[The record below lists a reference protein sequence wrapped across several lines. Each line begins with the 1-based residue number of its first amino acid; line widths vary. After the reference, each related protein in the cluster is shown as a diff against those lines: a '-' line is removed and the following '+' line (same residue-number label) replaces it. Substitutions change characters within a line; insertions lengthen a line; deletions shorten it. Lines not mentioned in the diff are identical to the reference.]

1 MKASKG
7 FTLIEVLVAS
17 AILALMALISWRGL
31 DGMFKTQTALQTR
44 SDATQNLQ
52 VGLAQ
57 WRTDLDNLIALPST
71 PALDWDG
78 RVLRITR
85 QHSQDSQAGVQV
97 VAWTLGNGQWTRWQ
111 SAPLTQSDAW
121 AQAWSQAQIWAES
134 AGRLKANT
142 AQEVLIHSV
151 QAWQIYFHRE
161 GAWSNPLS
169 SAGVSNSSQAGSDK
183 SNSQNLPEGVRLV
196 LELADQALPQ
206 GKITLDWVRPNFTA
220 VKQ

>member
-52 VGLAQ
+52 MGMAQ
-57 WRTDLDNLIALPST
+57 WRTDLDNMLVLLGT
-71 PALDWDG
+71 PALEWDG
-78 RVLRITR
+78 RVMRITR
-85 QHSQDSQAGVQV
+85 QHSQDPKAGVQV

-111 SAPLTQSDAW
+111 SEPLMQNDAW
-121 AQAWSQAQIWAES
+121 TQAWTQAQIWAES
-134 AGRLKANT
+134 AGNLKANT
-142 AQEVLIHSV
+142 AQEVVIHPV
-151 QAWQIYFHRE
+151 QTWQIYFHRD
-161 GAWSNPLS
+161 GAWTNALS
-169 SAGVSNSSQAGSDK
+169 SDVNTNSNTNGKSSL
-183 SNSQNLPEGVRLV
+183 QNLPEGLRLV
-196 LELADQALPQ
+196 LELADRPEIQ
-206 GKITLDWVRPNFTA
+206 GKVNMDWVRPTFTA

>member
-52 VGLAQ
+52 MGMAQ
-57 WRTDLDNLIALPST
+57 WRTDLDNMLVLQGT
-71 PALDWDG
+71 PALEWDG

-85 QHSQDSQAGVQV
+85 QHSQDPKAGVQV

-111 SAPLTQSDAW
+111 SEPLMQNDAW
-121 AQAWSQAQIWAES
+121 TQAWNLAQIWAES
-134 AGRLKANT
+134 AGNLKANT
-142 AQEVLIHSV
+142 AQEVVIHPL
-151 QAWQIYFHRE
+151 QTWQIYFHRD
-161 GAWSNPLS
+161 GAWTNALS
-169 SAGVSNSSQAGSDK
+169 SDVNTNSNTNGKSSL
-183 SNSQNLPEGVRLV
+183 QNLPEGLRLV
-196 LELADQALPQ
+196 LELADRPEIQ
-206 GKITLDWVRPNFTA
+206 GKVTMDWVRPTFTA

>member
-52 VGLAQ
+52 MGMAQ
-57 WRTDLDNLIALPST
+57 WRTDLDNMLILQGT
-71 PALDWDG
+71 PALEWDG
-78 RVLRITR
+78 RVMRITR
-85 QHSQDSQAGVQV
+85 QHSQDPKAGVQV

-111 SAPLTQSDAW
+111 SEPLMQNNAW
-121 AQAWSQAQIWAES
+121 TQAWTQAQNWAES
-134 AGRLKANT
+134 AGSLKANT
-142 AQEVLIHSV
+142 AQEVVIHPL
-151 QAWQIYFHRE
+151 QTWQIYFHRD
-161 GAWSNPLS
+161 GAWTNALS
-169 SAGVSNSSQAGSDK
+169 SDVNTNSNTTGKSSL
-183 SNSQNLPEGVRLV
+183 QNLPEGLRLV
-196 LELADQALPQ
+196 LELADRPEIQ
-206 GKITLDWVRPNFTA
+206 GKVTMDWVRPTFTA

>member
-1 MKASKG
+1 MKASRG

-17 AILALMALISWRGL
+17 SILALMALISWRGL

-52 VGLAQ
+52 VGMAQ
-57 WRTDLDNLIALPST
+57 WRTDLDNMLVLQGT

-78 RVLRITR
+78 RSLRITR
-85 QHSQDSQAGVQV
+85 QHSQDPKAGVQV

-111 SAPLTQSDAW
+111 SAPLTQSEAW
-121 AQAWSQAQIWAES
+121 AQAWAQAQIWAES
-134 AGRLKANT
+134 AGNLKANT
-142 AQEVLIHSV
+142 AQEVLIHPL
-151 QAWQIYFHRE
+151 QAWQIYYHRV

-169 SAGVSNSSQAGSDK
+169 SAETGTDK
-183 SNSQNLPEGVRLV
+183 SNPQNLPEGVRLV
-196 LELADQALPQ
+196 LELADKPPVQ
-206 GKITLDWVRPNFTA
+206 GKISLDWVRPTFTA

>member
-52 VGLAQ
+52 MGLAQ
-57 WRTDLDNLIALPST
+57 WRTDLDNMLVLQGT
-71 PALDWDG
+71 PALEWDG
-78 RVLRITR
+78 RVMRITR
-85 QHSQDSQAGVQV
+85 QHSQDPKAGVQV

-111 SAPLTQSDAW
+111 SEPLMQNEAW
-121 AQAWSQAQIWAES
+121 TQAWTQAQIWAES
-134 AGRLKANT
+134 AGNLKANT
-142 AQEVLIHSV
+142 AQEVVIHPV
-151 QAWQIYFHRE
+151 QTWQIYFHRD
-161 GAWSNPLS
+161 GAWTNALS
-169 SAGVSNSSQAGSDK
+169 SDVNTNTNTIGKSSL
-183 SNSQNLPEGVRLV
+183 QNLPEGLRLV
-196 LELADQALPQ
+196 LELADRPEIQ
-206 GKITLDWVRPNFTA
+206 GKVTMDWVRPTFTA

>member
-17 AILALMALISWRGL
+17 AILALMALISWRGI
-31 DGMFKTQTALQTR
+31 DGMFKTQMALQSR
-44 SDATQNLQ
+44 SDATQTLQ

-57 WRTDLDNLIALPST
+57 WRTDLDNMVVLQGT

-85 QHSQDSQAGVQV
+85 QHSQDPQAGVQV

-111 SAPLTQSDAW
+111 SEPLTQSEAW
-121 AQAWSQAQIWAES
+121 TQAWTQAQIWAES
-134 AGRLKANT
+134 AGNLKVNT
-142 AQEVLIHSV
+142 AREVLIHPV
-151 QAWQIYFHRE
+151 QTWQIYYHRD

-169 SAGVSNSSQAGSDK
+169 SATLAK
-183 SNSQNLPEGVRLV
+183 SNVQNLPEGVRLV
-196 LELADQALPQ
+196 LGLADSTQLQ
-206 GKITLDWVRPNFTA
+206 GRLTLDWVRPTFTA

>member
-52 VGLAQ
+52 MGMAQ
-57 WRTDLDNLIALPST
+57 WRTDLDNMLVLQGT
-71 PALDWDG
+71 PALEWDG
-78 RVLRITR
+78 RVMRITR
-85 QHSQDSQAGVQV
+85 QHSQDPKAGVQV

-111 SAPLTQSDAW
+111 SEPLMQNDAW
-121 AQAWSQAQIWAES
+121 TQAWTQAQIWAES
-134 AGRLKANT
+134 AGNLKANT
-142 AQEVLIHSV
+142 AQEVVIHPV
-151 QAWQIYFHRE
+151 QTWQIYFHRD
-161 GAWSNPLS
+161 GAWTNALS
-169 SAGVSNSSQAGSDK
+169 SDVNTNSNTNGKSSL
-183 SNSQNLPEGVRLV
+183 QNLPEGLRLV
-196 LELADQALPQ
+196 LELADRPEIQ
-206 GKITLDWVRPNFTA
+206 GKVTMDWVRPTFTA

>member
-52 VGLAQ
+52 MGMAQ
-57 WRTDLDNLIALPST
+57 WRTDLDNMLVLQGT
-71 PALDWDG
+71 PAMEWDG
-78 RVLRITR
+78 RVMRITR
-85 QHSQDSQAGVQV
+85 QHSQDPKAGVQV

-111 SAPLTQSDAW
+111 SEPLMQNDAW
-121 AQAWSQAQIWAES
+121 TQAWTQAQIWAES
-134 AGRLKANT
+134 AGNLKANT
-142 AQEVLIHSV
+142 AQEVVIHPV
-151 QAWQIYFHRE
+151 QTWQIYFHRD
-161 GAWSNPLS
+161 GAWTNALS
-169 SAGVSNSSQAGSDK
+169 SDVNTNTNTIGKSSL
-183 SNSQNLPEGVRLV
+183 QNLPEGLRLV
-196 LELADQALPQ
+196 LELADRPEIQ
-206 GKITLDWVRPNFTA
+206 GKVTMDWVRPTFTA

>member
-1 MKASKG
+1 MKVSKG

-17 AILALMALISWRGL
+17 AILALMALISWRGI
-31 DGMFKTQTALQTR
+31 DGMFKTQMALQSR
-44 SDATQNLQ
+44 SDATQTLQ

-57 WRTDLDNLIALPST
+57 WRTDLDNMVVLQST

-85 QHSQDSQAGVQV
+85 QHSQDPQAGVQV

-111 SAPLTQSDAW
+111 SEPLTQSEAW
-121 AQAWSQAQIWAES
+121 TQAWTQAQIWAES
-134 AGRLKANT
+134 AGNLKVNT
-142 AQEVLIHSV
+142 AREVLIHPV
-151 QAWQIYFHRE
+151 QTWQIYYHRD

-169 SAGVSNSSQAGSDK
+169 SATLAK
-183 SNSQNLPEGVRLV
+183 SNVQNLPEGVRLV
-196 LELADQALPQ
+196 LGLADSTQLQ
-206 GKITLDWVRPNFTA
+206 GRLTLDWVRPTFTA

>member
-52 VGLAQ
+52 MGMAQ
-57 WRTDLDNLIALPST
+57 WRTDLDNMLVLLGT
-71 PALDWDG
+71 PALEWDG
-78 RVLRITR
+78 RVMRITR
-85 QHSQDSQAGVQV
+85 QHSQDPKAGVQV

-111 SAPLTQSDAW
+111 SEPLMQNDAW
-121 AQAWSQAQIWAES
+121 TQAWTQAQIWAES
-134 AGRLKANT
+134 AGNLKANT
-142 AQEVLIHSV
+142 AQEVVIHPV
-151 QAWQIYFHRE
+151 QTWQIYFHRD
-161 GAWSNPLS
+161 GAWTNALS
-169 SAGVSNSSQAGSDK
+169 SDVNTNSNTNGKSSL
-183 SNSQNLPEGVRLV
+183 QNLPEGLRLV
-196 LELADQALPQ
+196 LELADRPEIQ
-206 GKITLDWVRPNFTA
+206 GKVTMDWVRPTFTA

>member
-52 VGLAQ
+52 MGMAQ
-57 WRTDLDNLIALPST
+57 WRTDLDNMLVLQGT
-71 PALDWDG
+71 PAMEWDG
-78 RVLRITR
+78 RVMRITR
-85 QHSQDSQAGVQV
+85 QHSQDPKAGVQV

-111 SAPLTQSDAW
+111 SEPLMQNDAW
-121 AQAWSQAQIWAES
+121 TQAWTQAQIWAES
-134 AGRLKANT
+134 AGNLKVNT
-142 AQEVLIHSV
+142 AQEVVIHPV
-151 QAWQIYFHRE
+151 QTWQIYYHRD
-161 GAWSNPLS
+161 GAWTNALS
-169 SAGVSNSSQAGSDK
+169 SDVNTNSNVNGKTSL
-183 SNSQNLPEGVRLV
+183 QNLPEGLRLV
-196 LELADQALPQ
+196 LELADRPEIQ
-206 GKITLDWVRPNFTA
+206 GKVTMDWVRPTFTA

>member
-52 VGLAQ
+52 MGMAQ
-57 WRTDLDNLIALPST
+57 WRTDLDNMLVLQGT
-71 PALDWDG
+71 PAMEWDG
-78 RVLRITR
+78 RVMRITR
-85 QHSQDSQAGVQV
+85 QHSQDPKAGVQV

-111 SAPLTQSDAW
+111 SEPLMQNDAW
-121 AQAWSQAQIWAES
+121 TQAWTQAQIWAES
-134 AGRLKANT
+134 AGNLKANT
-142 AQEVLIHSV
+142 AQEVVIHPV
-151 QAWQIYFHRE
+151 QTWQIYYHRD
-161 GAWSNPLS
+161 GAWTNALS
-169 SAGVSNSSQAGSDK
+169 SDVNTNSNTNGKSSL
-183 SNSQNLPEGVRLV
+183 QNLPEGLRLV
-196 LELADQALPQ
+196 LELAERPEIQ
-206 GKITLDWVRPNFTA
+206 GKVTMDWVRPTFTA

>member
-52 VGLAQ
+52 MGMAQ
-57 WRTDLDNLIALPST
+57 WRTDLDNMLVLLGT
-71 PALDWDG
+71 PALEWDG
-78 RVLRITR
+78 RVMRITR
-85 QHSQDSQAGVQV
+85 QHSQDPKAGVQV

-111 SAPLTQSDAW
+111 SEPLMQNDAW
-121 AQAWSQAQIWAES
+121 TQAWTQAQIWAES
-134 AGRLKANT
+134 AGNLKANT
-142 AQEVLIHSV
+142 AQEVVIHPV
-151 QAWQIYFHRE
+151 QTWQIYFHRD
-161 GAWSNPLS
+161 GAWTNALS
-169 SAGVSNSSQAGSDK
+169 SDVNTNSNTNGKSSL
-183 SNSQNLPEGVRLV
+183 QNLPEGLRLG
-196 LELADQALPQ
+196 LELADRPEIQ
-206 GKITLDWVRPNFTA
+206 GKVTMDWVRPTFTA

>member
-52 VGLAQ
+52 MGMAQ
-57 WRTDLDNLIALPST
+57 WRTDLDNMLVLQGT
-71 PALDWDG
+71 PALEWDG
-78 RVLRITR
+78 RVMRITR
-85 QHSQDSQAGVQV
+85 QHSQDPKAGVQV

-111 SAPLTQSDAW
+111 SEPLMQNDAW
-121 AQAWSQAQIWAES
+121 TQAWTQAQIWAES
-134 AGRLKANT
+134 AGGLKANT
-142 AQEVLIHSV
+142 AQEVVIHPL
-151 QAWQIYFHRE
+151 QTWQIYFHRD
-161 GAWSNPLS
+161 GAWTNALS
-169 SAGVSNSSQAGSDK
+169 SDVNTNSNSNGK
-183 SNSQNLPEGVRLV
+183 SSLQNLPEGLRLV
-196 LELADQALPQ
+196 LELAERPEIQ
-206 GKITLDWVRPNFTA
+206 GKVTMDWVRPTFTA

>member
-52 VGLAQ
+52 MGLAQ
-57 WRTDLDNLIALPST
+57 WRTDLDNMLVLQGT
-71 PALDWDG
+71 PALEWDG
-78 RVLRITR
+78 RVMRITR
-85 QHSQDSQAGVQV
+85 QHSQDPKAGVQV

-111 SAPLTQSDAW
+111 SEPLMQNDAW
-121 AQAWSQAQIWAES
+121 TQAWTQAQIWAES
-134 AGRLKANT
+134 AGSLKTNT
-142 AQEVLIHSV
+142 AQEVLIHPV
-151 QAWQIYFHRE
+151 QTWQIYFHRD
-161 GAWSNPLS
+161 GAWTNALS
-169 SAGVSNSSQAGSDK
+169 SDVNTNTNTIGKSSL
-183 SNSQNLPEGVRLV
+183 QNLPEGLRLV
-196 LELADQALPQ
+196 LELADRPEIQ
-206 GKITLDWVRPNFTA
+206 GKVTMDWVRPTFTA